1 MGTLLTPPSQL
12 VQQINSSNAGVSAAV
27 VAVSGGSYKLL
38 LTAGTTGAAA
48 AFSASGTQA
57 SLAAFNTLQQG
68 QDAKFTIGDPTGPNK
83 IQLSRPSNQV
93 SDLLPGVSISLGTLS
108 ATPVTVS
115 VAQDPDAIVKS
126 VQAVVDAYNQAAATL
141 GGFTAY
147 NATSKTAALTRPGAG
162 TMQVGACVA
171 CLASHVPFH
180 APGAP
185 IVLSAPLV
193 AAPLVSVGQVQPVSL
208 DFFSTRSSR
217 APPSS
222 SVL

>member
-1 MGTLLTPPSQL
+1 MIRDGT
-12 VQQINSSNAGVSAAV
+12 
-27 VAVSGGSYKLL
+27 
-38 LTAGTTGAAA
+38 
-48 AFSASGTQA
+48 
-57 SLAAFNTLQQG
+57 
-68 QDAKFTIGDPTGPNK
+68 
-83 IQLSRPSNQV
+83 SRPSFRLV
-93 SDLLPGVSISLGTLS
+93 VTLLAVWM
-108 ATPVTVS
+108 AVFS
-115 VAQDPDAIVKS
+115 VIA
-126 VQAVVDAYNQAAATL
+126 AVHNH
-141 GGFTAY
+141 GPFG
-147 NATSKTAALTRPGAG
+147 ATSKTAALTRPGAG

-185 IVLSAPLV
+185 MVLSAPLV